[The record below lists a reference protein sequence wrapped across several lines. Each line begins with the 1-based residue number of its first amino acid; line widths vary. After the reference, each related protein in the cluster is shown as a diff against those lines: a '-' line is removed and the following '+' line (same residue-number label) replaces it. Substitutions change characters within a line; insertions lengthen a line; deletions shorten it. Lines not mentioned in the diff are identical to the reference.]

1 MANRAAIV
9 ICGAGF
15 AGISAAFHLAVR
27 KGVAD
32 VVLVDEREPLT
43 LSSNKGTEGYRNW
56 WPGPDDLMIRF
67 MNRSID
73 LLEGVADESG
83 NIFDL
88 NRRGYVFLSSEPGR
102 LRLLHQEARVVA
114 ALGAGEVRLHDH
126 AGLYAPSP
134 VTGYGRGLDGADLLR
149 DGTAVREMFPYLTA
163 DVAGM
168 LHVRRAGWFDSQ
180 QLGHWLLDQAQT
192 AGVRLVRDR
201 VTGVDV
207 TGGRVVGV
215 TLAGGEKIATD
226 TFVIAAG
233 PHLRSVGR
241 LLDIDLPVFNE
252 LHGKLSLRD
261 SQQILPAEAPLLIW
275 SDPVVLPWRDAERDV
290 LLADQSTAYL
300 TRPLPAGVHVR
311 PRDKDLLIVWTFKHT
326 QGDFHWPPRYAPYYG
341 EVLLRA
347 LARMLPAVTGYF
359 GRGAGG
365 KVDGAYY
372 CKTRENRPLI
382 GPLPVDGAYVIG
394 ALSGYGLMGSQ
405 AAGELLAAHVTG
417 GALPDY
423 APDLALSRYE
433 NPDFVT
439 RYADWSATAGQL

>member
-1 MANRAAIV
+1 MANSAAIV
-9 ICGAGF
+9 ICGAGY
-15 AGISAAFHLAVR
+15 AGLSAAYHLAVR
-27 KGVAD
+27 HGVAD

-56 WPGPDDLMIRF
+56 WPGPDDLMVRF

-73 LLEGVADESG
+73 LLEGLADETG
-83 NIFDL
+83 NSFDL
-88 NRRGYVFLSSEPGR
+88 NRRGYVYLTSEPGR

-114 ALGAGEVRLHDH
+114 ALGAGEVRVHTH
-126 AGLYAPSP
+126 AGLYTPSP
-134 VTGYGRGLDGADLLR
+134 PTGYRLPLDGADLLN
-149 DGTAVREMFPYLTA
+149 DAHAVRELFPFVTA

-180 QLGHWLLDQAQT
+180 LLGSWLLDQVKA
-192 AGVRLVRDR
+192 AGVRLVRDT
-201 VTGVDV
+201 VSGVDV
-207 TGGRVVGV
+207 RGGRIAGV
-215 TLAGGEKIATD
+215 ALASGETVATD

-233 PHLRSVGR
+233 PHLRSVGK
-241 LLDIDLPVFNE
+241 LLEVDIPVFSE

-261 SQQILPAEAPLLIW
+261 SQRVLPTDSPLLIW
-275 SDPVVLPWRDAERDV
+275 SDPLVAAWKDAEREV

-311 PRDKDLLIVWTFKHT
+311 PRGADMLVVWTFKLT
-326 QGDFHWPPRYAPYYG
+326 QGGFHWPPRYAPYYG
-341 EVLLRA
+341 EVLLRG
-347 LARMLPAVTGYF
+347 LARMIPAVTGYF

-365 KVDGAYY
+365 RVDGAYY
-372 CKTRENRPLI
+372 CKTRDNRPLV

-394 ALSGYGLMGSQ
+394 ALSGYGLMGAQ
-405 AAGELLAAHVTG
+405 AAGELLAAHVVG

-423 APDLALSRYE
+423 APDLQLSRYD
-433 NPDFVT
+433 NPDFVR